1 MFSRGRPVLPV
12 FVRPSASFIGSFP
25 VSTMKLPAGVPVT
38 SQSIRVWFESSL
50 GKVNILLSIAATST
64 ISALS
69 LFRALDFGSM
79 CYLIRRQRQVLI
91 ASVCF
96 TVRNGI
102 APMGLPQWNCPNGI
116 APMELPQWNCRQYRQ
131 RSPPASA
138 VRLLQMVSQLT
149 HPYLLLSLG

>member
-12 FVRPSASFIGSFP
+12 FVRPLGYRLGNPSSFLS
-25 VSTMKLPAGVPVT
+25 STMNLPAGVPVT

-50 GKVNILLSIAATST
+50 GKTSILLSIAATST
-64 ISALS
+64 ISVLS

-79 CYLIRRQRQVLI
+79 CYFIRRRRQVLI

-96 TVRNGI
+96 AVRNGI
-102 APMGLPQWNCPNGI
+102 APMGLPQWNC
-116 APMELPQWNCRQYRQ
+116 RQYRH

-138 VRLLQMVSQLT
+138 VRLLQMVSHLT
-149 HPYLLLSLG
+149 HPCLLLSLG